1 MAFIPARCTQCGAN
15 IEVDDTKDAGIC
27 KHCGTAFVTE
37 KAINNY
43 NTYVTN
49 DFTGANVNYVTNDF
63 TGADVNIVGGD
74 VNNYIIIGENALIS
88 ENYQEAY
95 EYANKALEIDAMC
108 PKAWLLKMKVL
119 SAQINTDKY
128 DKNKTAEVRNC
139 GISALC
145 YSGDIDIVTN
155 GECSYSPNEKT
166 GDSEIVRGVFTEYI
180 LIASR
185 LITEVINEINQS
197 SLLKSL
203 VNDYD
208 DYVIRSEDLPIRE
221 ELDTMANDAVFLLF
235 QIPSSYLKYIPN
247 QRDKIIQIARSYSE
261 FCIGDKYRTSIYNY
275 QIDMHVVRY
284 RLDVLNQLN
293 SMLPEGEKMSLPNLN
308 YDPPKKKT
316 WFSKMIDIIR
326 MK

>member
-27 KHCGTAFVTE
+27 KHCGTAFVTK

-49 DFTGANVNYVTNDF
+49 DFTGAN
-63 TGADVNIVGGD
+63 VNIVGGD

-145 YSGDIDIVTN
+145 YSGDIDIVT
-155 GECSYSPNEKT
+155 GGDCSYSLNEKT
-166 GDSEIVRGVFTEYI
+166 GDSEIVRGVFSEYI

-185 LITEVINEINQS
+185 LITEVRNEINQS

-203 VNDYD
+203 VKDYD
-208 DYVIRSEDLPIRE
+208 DYIICSEDLPIRE
-221 ELDTMANDAVFLLF
+221 ELNAMANDAVFLLF
-235 QIPSSYLKYIPN
+235 QIPRSYLKYIPHLMDN
-247 QRDKIIQIARSYSE
+247 IIQTARSYNE
-261 FCIGDKYRTSIYNY
+261 FCVGDKYRTGIYNY